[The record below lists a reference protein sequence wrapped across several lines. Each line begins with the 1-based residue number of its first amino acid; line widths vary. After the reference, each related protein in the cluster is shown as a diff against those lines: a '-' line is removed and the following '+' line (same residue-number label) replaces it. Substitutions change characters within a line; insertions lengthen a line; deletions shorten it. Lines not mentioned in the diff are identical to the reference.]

1 MDTQPVSPTR
11 KQPGGCARLIAIV
24 LAIVF
29 ILILPL
35 TLLAMNLG
43 QVIFNPT
50 LIKRIIADEIVNSD
64 LLPVA
69 LEWFSERRAEQR
81 VATGE
86 ARTGVDEPDIVLL
99 MSFLDRNNWREIRQE
114 VLTSDMVVE
123 FVSVTVDG
131 VYAWVDSAQR
141 LPQITWK
148 LRSFK
153 DRVNSVHGEK
163 SILIAYHN
171 LVPCSQAQIDDFKA
185 RLAAAPPG
193 TEVLYNLCLF
203 PDPWR
208 ADQYNDYVTS
218 LHKVVANIPD
228 QFELTKELT
237 RGADPGPGAE
247 IIKQFLR
254 LLRLMQQWGWVVPLV
269 VLLLIVITARSL
281 RGLGVIALLGGL
293 LTLALAL
300 FYPMLLS
307 RLETVWPFSA
317 IPALIWPE
325 ASRAMAR
332 LAGSVFQPM
341 LIQALVITLAGIA
354 VIALGSIRRK
364 SKART

>member
-1 MDTQPVSPTR
+1 
-11 KQPGGCARLIAIV
+11 LIAFL

-35 TLLAMNLG
+35 TLLAVNLG
-43 QVIFNPT
+43 QVVFNPT
-50 LIKRIIADEIVNSD
+50 LIKRIIADEALNSD

-123 FVSVTVDG
+123 FVSATVDG
-131 VYAWVDSAQR
+131 VYTWIDSAQR

-148 LRSFK
+148 LRAFK

-228 QFELTKELT
+228 QFDLTQELT
-237 RGADPGPGAE
+237 RGAEPGPGAE
-247 IIKQFLR
+247 IARQLLR
-254 LLRLMQQWGWVVPLV
+254 LLRWMRQWGWTVPLA
-269 VLLLIVITARSL
+269 VLVLIVITARSL
-281 RGLGVIALLGGL
+281 RGLGAVVLLSGL

-300 FYPMLLS
+300 AHPMLLNN
-307 RLETVWPFSA
+307 LEMVWPFSV
-317 IPALIWPE
+317 IPGLIWPE
-325 ASRAMAR
+325 TSRALAR
-332 LAGSVFQPM
+332 LAGFVFQPM
-341 LIQALVITLAGIA
+341 LIQAVVITLAGIA
-354 VIALGSIRRK
+354 LIALGSIRRK
-364 SKART
+364 SKTRV